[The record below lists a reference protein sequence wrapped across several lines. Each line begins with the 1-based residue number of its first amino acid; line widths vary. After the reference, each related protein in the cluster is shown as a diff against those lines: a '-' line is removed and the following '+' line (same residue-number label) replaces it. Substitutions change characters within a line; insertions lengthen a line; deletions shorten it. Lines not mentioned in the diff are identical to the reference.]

1 MPENRKFIFIAI
13 YFVLPKL
20 LLNAFL
26 ATLNARGSFRETV
39 RDKTAGA
46 FVSIPLSKPLGSHAT
61 TNDRSEYSQGHENQQ
76 IQIEVQTS
84 RDMKVDPLNNIPG
97 AREVHNTPHVNC
109 DPELQ

>member
-1 MPENRKFIFIAI
+1 MVFPCAHIRVAPT
-13 YFVLPKL
+13 V

-61 TNDRSEYSQGHENQQ
+61 TNDRPEYSQGHENQVRLFFD
-76 IQIEVQTS
+76 EVRVSCT
-84 RDMKVDPLNNIPG
+84 
-97 AREVHNTPHVNC
+97 
-109 DPELQ
+109 